1 MKYCWSCGNAMEDED
16 SYCSKCGKPVE
27 GVRPTPSAATREK
40 EPANKLCCELAYFG
54 FLFWLP
60 LAFCKKDK
68 YAVRSANQGL
78 WVLITAVVCCTA
90 IRILGAVNTFFSGHL
105 IGVLT
110 GGIYTLA
117 FIVFISFMLYLMW
130 RCLRNVLNIHSDRE
144 MEPVLFF
151 DNIAFFR

>member
-1 MKYCWSCGNAMEDED
+1 MKYCWSCGNAMEDGD
-16 SYCSKCGKPVE
+16 SYCSKCGKPTD
-27 GVRPTPSAATREK
+27 GVHPNHSTVKRERK
-40 EPANKLCCELAYFG
+40 PANKLCCELAYFG

-60 LAFCKKDK
+60 LAFCRDDN
-68 YAVRSANQGL
+68 YAARSANQGL
-78 WVLITAVVCCTA
+78 WALITAVVCCAA
-90 IRILGAVNTFFSGHL
+90 IRILGAVNTFFSGGL

-130 RCLRNVLNIHSDRE
+130 RCLRNVLNIRHDRE

-151 DNIAFFR
+151 DNIAFFK